1 MPICQAPIQQGKRKG
16 EVCGKNT
23 EDAYCGK
30 HRRQVI
36 LDKAKIENIRYCD
49 VARGCY
55 TVLEAHQVK
64 CTICLHKIRINDR
77 KRHNKKRQDP
87 NNDAGMKTDIQH
99 EYTSV
104 NEMIVPIQEDIQIVL
119 EKKKNII
126 PKQWKARQIHEV
138 IQENNEELYK
148 DYCEEHNDI
157 VENPAWPPLWSTF
170 VSSIKGKAFEQ
181 TEEPIKTFIDTLR
194 TIRHNQLCYD
204 KNSSIVDKEDRQQ
217 WPTGTVVRAFLSGK
231 LDRFKA
237 FTETNTDEKAD
248 DPKWIK
254 RWLSFVQKLEENRDD
269 EEQMKKL
276 CSKFMTAQ
284 RVKRYRE
291 GKK

>member
-1 MPICQAPIQQGKRKG
+1 M
-16 EVCGKNT
+16 
-23 EDAYCGK
+23 
-30 HRRQVI
+30 
-36 LDKAKIENIRYCD
+36 KA
-49 VARGCY
+49 
-55 TVLEAHQVK
+55 
-64 CTICLHKIRINDR
+64 
-77 KRHNKKRQDP
+77 
-87 NNDAGMKTDIQH
+87 DIQH

-148 DYCEEHNDI
+148 VYCEEHNDI

-248 DPKWIK
+248 DPKWNK